1 MEPAFLRAVRNTSAA
16 HLALF
21 AVNLIYGA
29 NYVVAKAL
37 LPAVVP
43 PSGFVL
49 LRVLGAGILFWC
61 LWATHRERVPPADL
75 SRLALCGLFG
85 VAVNQL
91 LFFHGLSAT
100 SPLHASL
107 LMVAT
112 PILVLVISGVLL
124 GERLL
129 PGKVIGV
136 LLGAVGAVSL
146 LLWRDGTEA
155 DGSTPRGDLF
165 ILANAIAFGIFLVVA
180 KPLLAKYR
188 ADTVMAWSFLFGSL
202 VVVPFGAGDLLALD
216 WSGLHTFH
224 WWAIAFVVVLVTF
237 VAYLLN
243 TWALRHVNPGVVG
256 TYIYLQPVLA
266 IAFGWAFQATRDAL
280 PGLGAP
286 SPPAIGIATIVA
298 AAAIFTGVHLVNR
311 ADRN

>member
-1 MEPAFLRAVRNTSAA
+1 MRNTSAA

-21 AVNLIYGA
+21 VVNVIYGA

-37 LPAVVP
+37 MPQVIP
-43 PSGFVL
+43 PSGFVM
-49 LRVLGAGILFWC
+49 LRVLGAGALFWC
-61 LWATHRERVPPADL
+61 LWAAHRERVSAADL
-75 SRLALCGLFG
+75 PRLALCGLSG

-124 GERLL
+124 GERIL
-129 PGKVIGV
+129 PGKVLGV
-136 LLGAVGAVSL
+136 LLGAAGALVL
-146 LLWRDGTEA
+146 LLWRRGSDA
-155 DGSTPRGDLF
+155 DGSTLRGDLF
-165 ILANAIAFGIFLVVA
+165 ILINAIAFGIFLVLA
-180 KPLLAKYR
+180 KPLLSKYR
-188 ADTVMAWSFLFGSL
+188 ASTVMAWSFLFGSL
-202 VVVPFGAGDLLALD
+202 VVVPFGTGDLIALN
-216 WSGLHTFH
+216 WSGLAPFH
-224 WWAIAFVVVLVTF
+224 WWAVAFVVVLVTF

-243 TWALRHVNPGVVG
+243 TWALRWVSPGVVG

-266 IAFGWAFQATRDAL
+266 IAFGWAFHALRETL

-286 SPPAIGIATIVA
+286 SPPAVGVASLLA

-311 ADRN
+311 ADRK

>member
-1 MEPAFLRAVRNTSAA
+1 MRNTSAA

-21 AVNLIYGA
+21 VVNVIYGA

-37 LPAVVP
+37 MPHVIP

-49 LRVLGAGILFWC
+49 LRVLGAGVLFWC
-61 LWATHRERVPPADL
+61 LWAAHRERVPPGDL

-91 LFFHGLSAT
+91 LFFHGLSST
-100 SPLHASL
+100 SPVHASI

-112 PILVLVISGVLL
+112 PILVLVLSGLLL
-124 GERLL
+124 GERIV
-129 PGKVIGV
+129 PGKVLGV
-136 LLGAVGAVSL
+136 LLGAAGAITL
-146 LLWRDGTEA
+146 LLWRPGA
-155 DGSTPRGDLF
+155 HSDGSTLRGDLF
-165 ILANAIAFGIFLVVA
+165 ILANAIAFGIFLVLA
-180 KPLLAKYR
+180 KPLLSKYR
-188 ADTVMAWSFLFGSL
+188 ASTVMAWSFLFGSL
-202 VVVPFGAGDLLALD
+202 VVVPFGTDDLLALD
-216 WSGLHTFH
+216 WSGLSTFH

-243 TWALRHVNPGVVG
+243 TWALRWVNPGVVG
-256 TYIYLQPVLA
+256 TFIYLQPVLA
-266 IAFGWAFQATRDAL
+266 IAFGWAFHALRDVL

-286 SPPAIGIATIVA
+286 SPPAVGVASVIA

-311 ADRN
+311 ADRK